1 MKNAKNIPVISLLG
15 HLAFLFAILGMHF
28 LRTDKHIRT
37 NFISEY
43 AVGNFGWVMTIGFLG
58 AFTGGLLLII
68 GLCQYFKPTVSAVIA
83 LSCWCVGIFMSG
95 LFKTDVPGEKV
106 TATGLIHGFSALIAL
121 LSLGIAMIAW
131 SRNFS
136 RNTAWKKLA
145 KPSLF
150 FGVISILLFV
160 LFFMSPPSFRGL
172 TQRILIAWDISW
184 LLLINRQLLLSLSPS
199 ALGFQFKNTIAT

>member
-1 MKNAKNIPVISLLG
+1 LKYAKNILGISLLG
-15 HLAFLFAILGMHF
+15 HLVFLFAIIGMHF
-28 LRTDKHIRT
+28 LRPDKHMLT

-43 AVGNFGWVMTIGFLG
+43 AVGDFGWVMEVGFFG
-58 AFTGGLLLII
+58 AFTGGLCLLI
-68 GLCQYFKPTVSAVIA
+68 GLFQYFKLTVSALIA
-83 LSCWCVGIFMSG
+83 LSCWCVGICLAG

-121 LSLGIAMIAW
+121 LSLGIAMIVW

-145 KPSLF
+145 KPSMF

-160 LFFMSPPSFRGL
+160 IFFMSPPSFRGL
-172 TQRILIAWDISW
+172 TQRILIAWEISW
-184 LLLINRQLLLSLSPS
+184 LLLINRQLLLSISPS
-199 ALGFQFKNTIAT
+199 PREL